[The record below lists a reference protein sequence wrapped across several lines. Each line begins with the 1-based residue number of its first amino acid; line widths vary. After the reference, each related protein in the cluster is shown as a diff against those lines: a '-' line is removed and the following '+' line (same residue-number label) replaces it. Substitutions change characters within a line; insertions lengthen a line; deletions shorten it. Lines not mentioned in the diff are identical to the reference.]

1 MIRTMPAQKPG
12 KSKQDYGT
20 PWELIR
26 AVEKRWGKLALDL
39 AAHDSG
45 DNAKAPAW
53 FGESDDY
60 LKQKFTP
67 GLGLPDDALCWCN
80 PPFENIGPWAAKWLR
95 DSIKGARIIALVPAS
110 IGAEWFADHCES
122 SARVVALRPRLAFE
136 GGGHQAG
143 CVDETC
149 MGCQTYPKDC
159 MLLLWGPGFE
169 QDARFF
175 TWRWK

>member
-1 MIRTMPAQKPG
+1 MPAQKPG
-12 KSKQDYGT
+12 KSRQDYGT

-26 AVEKRWGKLALDL
+26 AVEARWGKLALDL
-39 AAHDSG
+39 AAHDNG

-60 LKQKFTP
+60 LKQDFTP

-80 PPFENIGPWAAKWLR
+80 PPFENIAPWAAKWGADAKL
-95 DSIKGARIIALVPAS
+95 GARIIALVPAS
-110 IGAEWFADHCES
+110 IGAEWFAAHAFAK
-122 SARVVALRPRLAFE
+122 ARVVALRPRLAFE
-136 GGGHQAG
+136 GGGHQKG
-143 CVDETC
+143 CADETC

-159 MLLLWGPGFE
+159 MLLLYGKVDNNGSLLE
-169 QDARFF
+169 